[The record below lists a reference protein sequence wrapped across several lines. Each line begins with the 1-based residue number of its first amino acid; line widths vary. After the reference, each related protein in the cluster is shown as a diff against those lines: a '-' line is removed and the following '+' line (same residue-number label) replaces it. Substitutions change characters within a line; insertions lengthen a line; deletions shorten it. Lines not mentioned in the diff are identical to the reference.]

1 MIRDVAAA
9 ARLVHLDLPCG
20 EQIGR
25 SDQVR
30 PRRIGLDAKRD
41 DMRVL
46 EQEKQVRDAPG
57 PPLFDERALH
67 IAGSGIRNDPKPLD
81 F

>member
-1 MIRDVAAA
+1 
-9 ARLVHLDLPCG
+9 
-20 EQIGR
+20 
-25 SDQVR
+25 
-30 PRRIGLDAKRD
+30 
-41 DMRVL
+41 VL

-67 IAGSGIRNDPKPLD
+67 IAGNGIRNDAKPLD